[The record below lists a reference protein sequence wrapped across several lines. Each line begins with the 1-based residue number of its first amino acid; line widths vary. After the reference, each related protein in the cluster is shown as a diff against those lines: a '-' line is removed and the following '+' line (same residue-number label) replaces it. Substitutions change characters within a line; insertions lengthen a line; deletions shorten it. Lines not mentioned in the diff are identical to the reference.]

1 MTYSLPFK
9 ASLLFA
15 ALLTLSATQAATM
28 AKADYSAAKTSI
40 AAQYKTDKAACAS
53 QTKNAKDIC
62 MAEAKGKEN
71 VARAELEHSY
81 TGKAKD
87 ATKVREAKV
96 DAVYMVAKEK
106 CDDLSGNP
114 KSLCVTESK
123 AARTKG
129 MADAKMNKEIGE
141 AKVDAA
147 QAKRDADY
155 KVASEKCDAL
165 TGDAKTSCVAN
176 AKSTFGKN

>member
-1 MTYSLPFK
+1 MTHSLPFK
-9 ASLLFA
+9 TSLLFA
-15 ALLTLSATQAATM
+15 ALLAMSGLQAATM
-28 AKADYSAAKTSI
+28 AKADYSAGKTSI
-40 AAQYKTDKAACAS
+40 TAQYKSDKDACAS
-53 QTKNAKDIC
+53 QAGNAKDIC
-62 MAEAKGKEN
+62 IEEAKGKEK
-71 VARAELEHSY
+71 VARAELEYSY

-87 ATKVREAKV
+87 AIKVREAKV

-106 CDDLSGNP
+106 CDDLAGNP
-114 KSLCVTESK
+114 KSVCVTESK

-155 KVASEKCDAL
+155 KVAIEKCDAL
-165 TGDAKTSCVAN
+165 AGDAKAACVAS
-176 AKSTFGKN
+176 AKTTFGKT

>member
-9 ASLLFA
+9 TSLLFA
-15 ALLTLSATQAATM
+15 ALLAMSAPQAATM
-28 AKADYSAAKTSI
+28 AKADYSAGKTSI
-40 AAQYKTDKAACAS
+40 TAQYKTDKEACAS
-53 QTKNAKDIC
+53 LTDNAKDIC
-62 MAEAKGKEN
+62 MEEAKGKEKI
-71 VARAELEHSY
+71 ARAELEHSY

-87 ATKVREAKV
+87 AIKVREAKV
-96 DAVYMVAKEK
+96 DALYMVAKEK

-114 KSLCVTESK
+114 KSMCVTESK

-129 MADAKMNKEIGE
+129 MANAKMNKEIGE

-147 QAKRDADY
+147 QTKQDADY
-155 KVASEKCDAL
+155 KVAIEKCDAMA
-165 TGDAKTSCVAN
+165 GDAKSSCVAS